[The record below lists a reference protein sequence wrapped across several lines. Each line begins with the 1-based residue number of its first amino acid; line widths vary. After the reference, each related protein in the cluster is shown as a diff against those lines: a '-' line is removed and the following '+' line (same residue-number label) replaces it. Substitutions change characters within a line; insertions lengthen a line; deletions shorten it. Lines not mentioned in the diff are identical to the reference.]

1 MIKKNTLVLIIK
13 FIYLIVI
20 FILLY
25 GGGLLGLKIK

>member
-1 MIKKNTLVLIIK
+1 MIKKNTLVLIIQ

-25 GGGLLGLKIK
+25 GGGLLGFKI